1 MFVSRTVLYRNG
13 NVRNHFC
20 AFLFSHLCPP
30 DLRVTPDS
38 EPSFF
43 ILHFS
48 ALPLDLKSHSVAT
61 CRNFHREKER
71 GLRDSLTARSDR
83 KESTSLLM
91 TKRNETKTVSKVGS
105 LCKRSGIRASV
116 AWLMVWHGLARTFA
130 RTLQLFIRSSV
141 SSFNSSSSPTCRRR
155 RSEALKSSKTSE
167 ALCNLSCGLAV

>member
-1 MFVSRTVLYRNG
+1 MLGGSGSRRGVKRTTAPKLKPHEMFVSRTVLYRNG

-20 AFLFSHLCPP
+20 AFLFSHLCPPP

-71 GLRDSLTARSDR
+71 GLRDGLTARSDR

-91 TKRNETKTVSKVGS
+91 TKRNETKQSLRLGRFAKGQVS
-105 LCKRSGIRASV
+105 A
-116 AWLMVWHGLARTFA
+116 
-130 RTLQLFIRSSV
+130 
-141 SSFNSSSSPTCRRR
+141 P
-155 RSEALKSSKTSE
+155 AL
-167 ALCNLSCGLAV
+167 LG